1 MCGARSRSPLLR
13 GGGGGGAIIREL
25 RHFGEMACPA
35 PSGNGDK
42 NTPYETDF
50 VERPLTELQSECS
63 ICLQT
68 LREPRLTDCCGH
80 SFCAACINGV
90 ERRGKPCPLCNK
102 PGFTTVANLRLKRD
116 LNESRVYCPH
126 RHIGCEWIGKLGKR
140 DEHLNSDPQ
149 PERRLEGCQFAVI
162 ECLHCK
168 EGICRDEIAGHQ
180 LERCPQRPYTC
191 ECCLEYNSTFEDV
204 VHSHPAECKCFLLPC
219 PNKCTS
225 SESGIQRQY
234 LDQHVKNEC
243 LLTVVQCELH
253 HAGCEVTLPRKDM
266 TDHMKKDSIAHIS
279 LLAAGNH
286 RLSKQLGEKEEQ
298 ICLLTQWRHDLKKEV
313 ISQSTELTR
322 TKQELMY
329 KEEQICLLT
338 QATTELEENTTDQ
351 LQDLRENVVS
361 QSQELTRT
369 KQKLFQTKQGCL
381 IVVTVA
387 ILLVAILLVYHV
399 LQQRNLQELRIHV
412 EILQTQQQHDLQELR
427 TDVEILQIQLKCDL
441 QDLGMD
447 VDILQTQ
454 RERDLKELRT
464 DVAMLQTQNERDLKE
479 LRKDVAM
486 LQTQRERD
494 LKELRTDVA
503 SSR

>member
-1 MCGARSRSPLLR
+1 MHHCIPSWALAPCGPDSDPHGARAHDLKCVGLAHARPYC
-13 GGGGGGAIIREL
+13 GGRGGGGAIIREL

-42 NTPYETDF
+42 
-50 VERPLTELQSECS
+50 
-63 ICLQT
+63 
-68 LREPRLTDCCGH
+68 
-80 SFCAACINGV
+80 
-90 ERRGKPCPLCNK
+90 
-102 PGFTTVANLRLKRD
+102 
-116 LNESRVYCPH
+116 
-126 RHIGCEWIGKLGKR
+126 
-140 DEHLNSDPQ
+140 
-149 PERRLEGCQFAVI
+149 
-162 ECLHCK
+162 
-168 EGICRDEIAGHQ
+168 
-180 LERCPQRPYTC
+180 RPYTC

-243 LLTVVQCELH
+243 LLTVVQCKLH
-253 HAGCEVTLPRKDM
+253 NAGCEVTLPRKDM

-279 LLAAGNH
+279 LLAARNH
-286 RLSKQLGEKEEQ
+286 RLSKQLGEK
-298 ICLLTQWRHDLKKEV
+298 DA
-313 ISQSTELTR
+313 R

-338 QATTELEENTTDQ
+338 QVNTELEENTTDQ

-369 KQKLFQTKQGCL
+369 KQKLFRTKQGCL
-381 IVVTVA
+381 IVLTVA

-399 LQQRNLQELRIHV
+399 LQQLNLQELRIHV

-454 RERDLKELRT
+454 KVRDLKELRT
-464 DVAMLQTQNERDLKE
+464 DVAMLQTQNECDLKE
-479 LRKDVAM
+479 LRMDVAM
-486 LQTQRERD
+486 LETQNERD
-494 LKELRTDVA
+494 RKERRTDVA
-503 SSR
+503 KLQTKLKEFQTQLRENVEFLLYKITLKKSWRSYIFGQHKN

>member
-1 MCGARSRSPLLR
+1 MWGSLTLAPTAGAGR
-13 GGGGGGAIIREL
+13 GGGGAIIREL

-42 NTPYETDF
+42 NTLYETDF

-63 ICLQT
+63 ICLKT

-126 RHIGCEWIGKLGKR
+126 RHIGCEWIGTLGKR

-149 PERRLEGCQFAVI
+149 PEHRLEGCQFAVI

-168 EGICRDEIAGHQ
+168 EGICRNEIAGHQ

-266 TDHMKKDSIAHIS
+266 TDHMNEDSIAHIS

-286 RLSKQLGEKEEQ
+286 RLSKQLGEK
-298 ICLLTQWRHDLKKEV
+298 DA
-313 ISQSTELTR
+313 R

-329 KEEQICLLT
+329 
-338 QATTELEENTTDQ
+338 
-351 LQDLRENVVS
+351 R
-361 QSQELTRT
+361 
-369 KQKLFQTKQGCL
+369 TKQGCL
-381 IVVTVA
+381 IVLTVA

-479 LRKDVAM
+479 LRTDIEILQIKLKE
-486 LQTQRERD
+486 LQTQLRED
-494 LKELRTDVA
+494 VELRDQLIPFIKNYIKKMLA
-503 SSR
+503 RYFGIHIS